1 MRRSKTPRR
10 RAQSAQDALRQP
22 QDSSQAPQD
31 TSETRFWWV
40 LRGEVGT
47 IWYQHWILKQLS
59 LKIACRL
66 KTLIFV
72 VPEGLSTCSN
82 KTKIPFKTNQI
93 RVQDGTQTECLSLV
107 PKSGCGRSK
116 RRAKTPLDGR
126 RCPITLPKTFP
137 RRRSNR
143 SKTPP
148 RRPKPRPRR
157 SQDAPRRPQDVP
169 RRPHA
174 TPRGLQGPPSP
185 LQTSILEEFGNDF
198 R

>member
-47 IWYQHWILKQLS
+47 IWHQHWILKQLS

-143 SKTPP
+143 SKTPQTAPQALP
-148 RRPKPRPRR
+148 RRPKAP
-157 SQDAPRRPQDVP
+157 QDAPKASPCHPTRPP
-169 RRPHA
+169 RA
-174 TPRGLQGPPSP
+174 AQPPP
-185 LQTSILEEFGNDF
+185 DFDFGGVWQRF
-198 R
+198 